1 MKILIVS
8 PNDNTGGTER
18 VASIYFKALNLNKK
32 EVRICSIFKPLNS
45 YGISPFTENSD
56 CLHLAKRIKYIR
68 PFILIFYLL
77 RMKLKGYIILLQGE
91 YAAAISFFLP
101 FKVFIRIT
109 NNINAIRFDKSF
121 LKIFFN
127 LALKRNYII
136 VPHKKLLN
144 RNLITLNKVS
154 ILPNPIFKKNS
165 SNQYW
170 DNCIRDLLVSK
181 KFKFISVGQL
191 NYQKDHHFLLESM
204 CNLSLPEGFNFI
216 LDIYGLGINEI
227 SLKKKI
233 EELGLEKKVNLL
245 GWSDNPW
252 KNKNYIGHILTSRW
266 EGYPNVVLES
276 ANYSIP
282 TIAVPIPPCTDD
294 IILDN
299 NIGLVSEVRLSKK
312 FGDFLTKYMHNL
324 LKNHNYDFKFNP
336 FIEKHNPLLLLDVIN
351 KKNV

>member
-18 VASIYFKALNLNKK
+18 VASIYFRALTLNKK
-32 EVRICSIFKPLNS
+32 KVRICSIFKPLNS
-45 YGISPFTENSD
+45 YGISPLIENSD
-56 CLHLAKRIKYIR
+56 CLHLAKRNKLLR
-68 PFILIFYLL
+68 PFILLFYLI
-77 RMKLKGYIILLQGE
+77 RMRLKGYIILLQGE

-109 NNINAIRFDKSF
+109 NNINAIRIDKSF

-127 LALKRNYII
+127 FSLKRNYII

-144 RNLITLNKVS
+144 RNLINSNKVS
-154 ILPNPIFKKNS
+154 ILPNPIFKRNLNS
-165 SNQYW
+165 QYM

-191 NYQKDHHFLLESM
+191 NYQKDHDFLLESII
-204 CNLSLPEGFNFI
+204 NLSLPEGFDYT
-216 LDIYGLGINEI
+216 LDIYGQGINEI

-233 EELGLEKKVNLL
+233 KELGLDEKINLL
-245 GWSDNPW
+245 GWRDNPW
-252 KNKNYIGHILTSRW
+252 ENKKYIGHLLTSRS

-299 NIGLVSEVRLSKK
+299 NIGLVSESRSSKI
-312 FGDFLTKYMHNL
+312 FGEFLTNYMNYL
-324 LKNHNYDFKFNP
+324 LKNHNYNFKFKS
-336 FIEKHNPLLLLDVIN
+336 FIEKHDPLLLLDVIN
-351 KKNV
+351 KNNV